1 MAGLVREASSV
12 NIVLQISSRDIENEV
27 ARVVTEQRK
36 VSPECSGT
44 TKALDADDPRGD
56 GLQVSVGINLLAHAA
71 ANPQPPPLVAGQV
84 EVNEAAAANPQPP
97 PLVAG
102 KVKVDEAAVA
112 VTKDYFIY
120 RMESYVPRNVTCVR
134 IHCSVKFIQYL
145 SLRRDEGHWA
155 HAFDGC
161 KRLIEVVLHEGVKTI
176 GESAFRGCSS
186 LPRIIIPSSVTAIV
200 RMAFYDCSTLV
211 EVVLN
216 DGLQRIGG
224 SAFARCI
231 SLIRIDIPPSVTVID
246 DFAFSYCTALE
257 EVVLHEGL
265 KTIGGSAF
273 IGCRS
278 LIHIVIPRS
287 VTAIGE
293 NAFNGCAVSILVGPH
308 FRKHNYRILRGGS
321 SNFKGHFLYSNKS
334 RGLVPKTVTHVLIHY
349 SVESLSRNSFYDYTA
364 LVEVVLH
371 DGFRGIADNAFSGCK
386 SLVRIVIPASV
397 TYIGSYAFSRCKG
410 L

>member
-1 MAGLVREASSV
+1 MPKNNNTPKANNKRGTYRRFDGPIKLMRQSEIRGYAIRYLDNVAKNNGKCKYGFMAGLVREASSV
-12 NIVLQISSRDIENEV
+12 NNVLQINSRDIEDEV
-27 ARVVTEQRK
+27 ARIVAKQRK
-36 VSPECSGT
+36 VSPELSGT

-84 EVNEAAAANPQPP
+84 EVNEAA
-97 PLVAG
+97 
-102 KVKVDEAAVA
+102 VA
-112 VTKDYFIY
+112 VTKDYYIY

-161 KRLIEVVLHEGVKTI
+161 KRLIDVVLHEGVKTI

-224 SAFARCI
+224 RAFARCI

-293 NAFNGCAVSILVGPH
+293 NAFNGCAVSILVGH
-308 FRKHNYRILRGGS
+308 TSGNITTGFYAEDQVILRDTS
-321 SNFKGHFLYSNKS
+321 F
-334 RGLVPKTVTHVLIHY
+334 TVI
-349 SVESLSRNSFYDYTA
+349 SLEDWSQR
-364 LVEVVLH
+364 L
-371 DGFRGIADNAFSGCK
+371 
-386 SLVRIVIPASV
+386 
-397 TYIGSYAFSRCKG
+397 
-410 L
+410 